1 VDSNL
6 LIRQVTTM
14 PHDQRR
20 GSVLASAAFGAVVVL
35 GLAACTATGDD
46 SGPTVRPTASAS
58 VSTGPVTPTPTP
70 TPTPNGDEPGA
81 APTTGIAG
89 QPFPQAT
96 STEPAVDP
104 DPGDYPASPL
114 VTFASWNAAESRLEV
129 GGVVSGQLD
138 PDGTCRL
145 VVTRGSVTVQRTSTP
160 QASASSVDCGQ
171 FSVPRS
177 ELSSGSWSVT
187 IRYVVGN
194 ESVASDP
201 QQIEVP

>member
-1 VDSNL
+1 
-6 LIRQVTTM
+6 M

-20 GSVLASAAFGAVVVL
+20 GFVLASAAFGAVVVL

-58 VSTGPVTPTPTP
+58 VSTGPVTSTP

-104 DPGDYPASPL
+104 DPADYPASPL